1 MNIQRFI
8 FASRL
13 LGLRRGVAITLLVTH
28 LLGTLFEGIGVG
40 MILPIM
46 DFLEQDGDVAALSES
61 SGLWAALIDVY
72 GALGLAVTLPSLL
85 AAAFLFL
92 GASIA
97 FTYVRMVF
105 ASYASLGLLREVRN
119 RLFRHYLSVKL
130 SYSEADSV
138 GSAINDFITES
149 ERASGSLFQVIGLVG
164 TAILIVAYFGLTLAV
179 SVPMT
184 LATIPVMLIAMW
196 SVRGMI
202 RRSRAISEEA
212 TASNQAVGEF
222 LGQRLK
228 MLRFIRL
235 SGAEGAEMRS
245 MERLTKHQA
254 GRYVLLQILAAQIA
268 AIVEVLG
275 IIAILGLLYLGFT
288 TFELSFGEIAVFL
301 AAMLRLMPR
310 VKELLRTRQSLM
322 AFLGSLAA
330 LERRI
335 GSMVASREE
344 DGGSRLLESIE
355 KSIELRDVRFTYAE
369 AGLPVLQG
377 IDLVIPAGK
386 MTALV
391 GPSGAG
397 KSTLIDLLP
406 RLRAPEAGEIL
417 IDGVPVTDFN
427 LKNLRA
433 AFSYAPQSPQVF
445 NVSAAQHIGYGEIDP
460 ARDRIVAAAKLSGA
474 HDFIIALPQ
483 GYDSPVGE
491 DGVRLSGGERQR
503 LDLARSLFAGVPVL
517 ILDEPTSNLDAH
529 AEAKFREALWRVRS
543 ETNITMIVVGHRLS
557 TVAIADMV
565 VVLDNGRIIET
576 GTHAELLARGGWYA
590 DAYAKQQATPSFQKE
605 KIVSG

>member
-1 MNIQRFI
+1 MSIQRFI
-8 FASRL
+8 FACRL
-13 LGLRRGVAITLLVTH
+13 LGLRRGVAFALLVAH

-46 DFLEQDGDVAALSES
+46 DFLERDGDITVLTES
-61 SGLWAALIDVY
+61 SGLWAVLVDVY
-72 GALGLAVTLPSLL
+72 DGLGLSVNLPSLL
-85 AAAFLFL
+85 IAALIFFAV
-92 GASIA
+92 SIA
-97 FTYVRMVF
+97 FTYIRTVF
-105 ASYASLGLLREVRN
+105 AAYANVGLLREVRN
-119 RLFRHYLSVKL
+119 RLFRHYLGVKL

-138 GSAINDFITES
+138 GSAINDFITEA
-149 ERASGSLFQVIGLVG
+149 ERASGSLFQVLNLIGAV
-164 TAILIVAYFGLTLAV
+164 ILIFAYFGLAMAV

-184 LATIPVMLIAMW
+184 LATVPVMLLSMW

-202 RRSRAISEEA
+202 RRSRTISDEA

-235 SGAEGAEMRS
+235 SGAEGTEMRG
-245 MERLTKHQA
+245 MEGLTKYQA
-254 GRYVLLQILAAQIA
+254 GRYVLLQVLAAKIA
-268 AIVEVLG
+268 AIVE
-275 IIAILGLLYLGFT
+275 IIAIGTILGLLYLGFT

-322 AFLGSLAA
+322 SFLGSLAA

-344 DGGSRLLESIE
+344 GGGSRQLNALEKDIQ
-355 KSIELRDVRFTYAE
+355 IRDVSFTYAE
-369 AGLPVLQG
+369 AGVPVLHD
-377 IDLVIPAGK
+377 INLAIPAGK

-391 GPSGAG
+391 GPSGSG

-406 RLRAPEAGEIL
+406 RLREPETGNIL
-417 IDGVPVTDFN
+417 IDGVPVTEFDLN
-427 LKNLRA
+427 SLRA

-445 NVSAAQHIGYGEIDP
+445 NVSAAQHIGYGEQNP
-460 ARDRIVAAAKLSGA
+460 AREQIVAAAKLAGA
-474 HDFIIALPQ
+474 HDFITKLPQ
-483 GYDSPVGE
+483 GYDSSVGE
-491 DGVRLSGGERQR
+491 EGVRLSGGERQR
-503 LDLARSLFAGVPVL
+503 LDLARSLFAAVPIL
-517 ILDEPTSNLDAH
+517 ILDEPTSNLDAN
-529 AEAKFREALWRVRS
+529 AEAAFRDALQRVRS

-565 VVLDNGRIIET
+565 VVLDDGRVVET
-576 GTHAELLARGGWYA
+576 GTHDELLSRGGWYA
-590 DAYAKQQATPSFQKE
+590 DAHAKQQAVPSFQEE
-605 KIVSG
+605 KIARG

>member
-1 MNIQRFI
+1 MNIQRFL
-8 FASRL
+8 FACHL
-13 LGLRRGVAITLLVTH
+13 LGLRRRVAITLLTTH
-28 LLGTLFEGIGVG
+28 LLGTFFESIGVG

-46 DFLEQDGDVAALSES
+46 DFLERDGNVAVLSEN
-61 SGLWAALIDVY
+61 SGLWAALVDIY
-72 GALGLAVTLPSLL
+72 NALGIAITLPSLL
-85 AAAFLFL
+85 VAAMMFL
-92 GASIA
+92 GAAIA
-97 FTYVRMVF
+97 FTYIRTVY
-105 ASYASLGLLREVRN
+105 ASRASLGLLRVVRN
-119 RLFRHYLSVKL
+119 RLFQHYLKVKL

-138 GSAINDFITES
+138 GSSINDFITEA
-149 ERASGSLFQVIGLVG
+149 ERASGSLFQVISLVG
-164 TAILIVAYFGLTLAV
+164 TAILILAYLGLALAV

-184 LATIPVMLIAMW
+184 LATIPVIILSMW

-202 RRSRAISEEA
+202 RRSRGISEEA

-235 SGAEGAEMRS
+235 SGAEGVEMRE
-245 MERLTKHQA
+245 MERLTKKQA
-254 GRYVLLQILAAQIA
+254 GRYVLLQIIAAQIA
-268 AIVEVLG
+268 AIVEILG
-275 IIAILGLLYLGFT
+275 ILTILGLLYLGFT

-335 GSMVASREE
+335 GSMLESREE
-344 DGGSRLLESIE
+344 DSGSRKLGSIE
-355 KSIELRDVRFTYAE
+355 NSIELRDVRFTYAE

-406 RLRAPEAGEIL
+406 RLRVPEAGEIL
-417 IDGVPVTDFN
+417 IDGIPTTEFD
-427 LKNLRA
+427 LKTLRA

-445 NVSAAQHIGYGEIDP
+445 NVSAAQHIGYGEQDP
-460 ARDRIVAAAKLSGA
+460 TRERIVTAAKLAGA
-474 HDFIIALPQ
+474 HGFVTALPK

-503 LDLARSLFAGVPVL
+503 LDLARALFAGVPVL
-517 ILDEPTSNLDAH
+517 ILDEPTSNLDAN
-529 AEAKFREALWRVRS
+529 AEAEFRDALQRVRR
-543 ETNITMIVVGHRLS
+543 ETNITVIVVGHRLS

-565 VVLDNGRIIET
+565 VVLDQGRVAET
-576 GTHAELLARGGWYA
+576 GTHNELVSRGGWYA
-590 DAYAKQQATPSFQKE
+590 DAYAKQQDAPMLQEE
-605 KIVSG
+605 KIARG